1 MVKAVAH
8 VALAVAVIILV
19 AGLVS
24 ARTIGEIIDDTRIA
38 GEVKARL
45 TAESLSNFVQIE
57 VATDSGIVTLGGT
70 VDTPDRRARAAQIA
84 SAVSGVKGL
93 VNNIQVAGTAPSPAA
108 SPAPP
113 PPTSSAPSSAPPS
126 SAPPSSAP
134 PRSAPAD
141 RAEVAGTVASVN
153 PVAGT
158 ITLTDGRVFRVP
170 TGTVWQPVPLADV
183 QPGRFVI
190 VRHARS
196 VDSPAPSASPR

>member
-45 TAESLSNFVQIE
+45 TAESLSNFVKIE
-57 VATDSGIVTLGGT
+57 VATDSGIVTLSGT

-93 VNNIQVAGTAPSPAA
+93 VNNIQVEGTAQSPAA

-113 PPTSSAPSSAPPS
+113 PPTSSAP
-126 SAPPSSAP
+126 
-134 PRSAPAD
+134 PRSAPPD

-196 VDSPAPSASPR
+196 LDSPAPSASPR

>member
-1 MVKAVAH
+1 VKAVAR

-45 TAESLSNFVQIE
+45 TAESLSNFVKIE

-70 VDTPDRRARAAQIA
+70 VDTMDRRARAAQIA

-93 VNNIQVAGTAPSPAA
+93 VNNIQVEGTAPSPSA

-113 PPTSSAPSSAPPS
+113 PPAPP
-126 SAPPSSAP
+126 PTSSAP
-134 PRSAPAD
+134 PRSVPPD

-196 VDSPAPSASPR
+196 VDSAAPSASPR

>member
-1 MVKAVAH
+1 MKAVAH

-45 TAESLSNFVQIE
+45 TAESLSNFVKIE
-57 VATDSGIVTLGGT
+57 VATDSGIVTLSGT

-93 VNNIQVAGTAPSPAA
+93 VNNIQVEGTAPSPSA

-113 PPTSSAPSSAPPS
+113 PPAPPP
-126 SAPPSSAP
+126 ASSAP
-134 PRSAPAD
+134 PRSAPPD

-196 VDSPAPSASPR
+196 LDSPAPSASPR

>member
-1 MVKAVAH
+1 MVKAVAR

-45 TAESLSNFVQIE
+45 TAESLSNFVKIE
-57 VATDSGIVTLGGT
+57 VATDSGIVTLSGT
-70 VDTPDRRARAAQIA
+70 VDTMDRRARAAQIA

-93 VNNIQVAGTAPSPAA
+93 VNNIQVEGTAPSPSA

-113 PPTSSAPSSAPPS
+113 PPAPPP
-126 SAPPSSAP
+126 ASSAP
-134 PRSAPAD
+134 PRSAPPD

-196 VDSPAPSASPR
+196 LDSPAPSASPR